1 MRSLV
6 WHFTPRNFE
15 NQLVPSRLLLRESEI
30 SIDYPSRSSQ
40 FYFLS
45 VTLRWLHILP
55 RLDAGNASDE
65 EGAGGEA
72 WEKTGEDGGGR
83 GA

>member
-1 MRSLV
+1 MQSHVTLRREILRINFFHLV
-6 WHFTPRNFE
+6 CSSPIC
-15 NQLVPSRLLLRESEI
+15 ESEI

-65 EGAGGEA
+65 RAGGKGN
-72 WEKTGEDGGGR
+72 EKDGGR